1 LGRSWRTPSKAEE
14 ASLTPP
20 YALGE
25 NTKRG
30 DRDDRGEHQARQTP
44 SKAEMG
50 SEKAGF
56 EGKSSVKSFESRSK
70 NHAYKPTF
78 LQSQADQNLIGN
90 AILGVLLRSEK
101 MWLDKQCPA
110 AILSMPGI
118 AI

>member
-1 LGRSWRTPSKAEE
+1 
-14 ASLTPP
+14 
-20 YALGE
+20 
-25 NTKRG
+25 
-30 DRDDRGEHQARQTP
+30 
-44 SKAEMG
+44 MG

-70 NHAYKPTF
+70 NHAYKPAF

-118 AI
+118 AIWVTEVTLVTLVEKIFYFEQGYKIPTFALSYLNF